1 MMLAMHRELEGR
13 YRRLLA
19 AYPVAYR
26 LEYEEEMVGVLMAGA
41 EPDRRR
47 PGLRERADLLG
58 GAIKVRLRN
67 RPSLGGLLR
76 DDDWRRAL
84 RAIQLLGAI
93 ALLCGFVRRV
103 VLTVLP
109 GGPGLDQVIWTPA
122 WFLHPA
128 AWLIVTVVA
137 LIGLRRVTAVAATA
151 AAALEVVTVGS
162 RYESSPSQMLLSAWL
177 VIGVL
182 VVAAASVALVPGG
195 PTRRP
200 RGLTLFAAALVM
212 LVAGTIL
219 DGRVGQGYFGGGFE
233 WGVTM
238 DGQFIFRWSVLLY
251 LPAAALLLIAWWMQG
266 GPVRRRMVAL
276 TMPVIA
282 MALLVSQGFAGYL
295 YSSQQFNSPIY
306 LEGLQ
311 WTILALTPL
320 LAFALAAAA
329 LNRYERIS
337 YLVRAGLAA
346 ETAR

>member
-1 MMLAMHRELEGR
+1 MHPELEGR

-26 LEYEEEMVGVLMAGA
+26 REYEEEMVGVLMAGA
-41 EPDRRR
+41 EPGSRR

-58 GAIKVRLRN
+58 GAIRVRLRD
-67 RPSLGGLLR
+67 RPSLRGSLR

-84 RAIQLLGAI
+84 RAIQIFGAI
-93 ALLCGFVRRV
+93 ALLGGFVRRV
-103 VLTVLP
+103 MLIVLP
-109 GGPGLDQVIWTPA
+109 GGPGLDEAIGTPF

-128 AWLIVTVVA
+128 AWLVVTVAA
-137 LIGLRRVTAVAATA
+137 LIGLRRVTAVAAPA

-195 PTRRP
+195 PARRP
-200 RGLTLFAAALVM
+200 RGLALFATAVAM
-212 LVAGTIL
+212 LVAGYIL
-219 DGRVGQGYFGGGFE
+219 DGRVDQGSFIGGFE
-233 WGVTM
+233 YGVNM
-238 DGQFIFRWSVLLY
+238 DGQFIFRWAVLLY
-251 LPAAALLLIAWWMQG
+251 LPAAVLLLMAWWMQG

-276 TMPVIA
+276 AMPVVA
-282 MALLVSQGFAGYL
+282 MAVLVSEGFAGYMF
-295 YSSQQFNSPIY
+295 SSQQFNSPIY
-306 LEGLQ
+306 LAGVQ

-320 LAFALAAAA
+320 LAFALAAVA

-346 ETAR
+346 ETTR